1 VLADLLESLRHV
13 HIVFNLFSYLTFRA
27 AVSFVVAFVMSYILL
42 GVYIRRFGS
51 SLYERIS
58 EDVPERHRK
67 KEGTPSSGGLVFIPV
82 ALLTTLLFASPV
94 PEVLTAVFAT
104 AVMGAMGLADD
115 LAKLRRRDKKGGLS
129 KRVKLL
135 FQLGLG
141 LIFALVALR
150 IYGDKAF
157 TTQLLFVKN
166 YFIHMGWLY
175 VLFVALVLAG
185 TANGVNLT
193 DGLDGLAAGV
203 VIFPLVVFGI
213 IAYVEGNVKF
223 ANYLNVLYIE
233 NAGQLV
239 VFASAIAGSLVA
251 FLWYNTHPAEVFMGD
266 TGSQALGGALASLAI
281 LTKQEILLAVAGGVL
296 VLETL
301 SVALQIWYFR
311 LTGGKRL
318 FLMAPLHHHFEK
330 LGWHENKIVVRFW
343 IMSLLF
349 SLLALATLKIR

>member
-1 VLADLLESLRHV
+1 LADLLVHFRDV
-13 HIVFNLFSYLTFRA
+13 HIVFNLFSYLTFRSA
-27 AVSFVVAFVMSYILL
+27 VAFVLAFLLSYLLL
-42 GVYIRRFGS
+42 GWYIRKFGN

-67 KEGTPSSGGLVFIPV
+67 KEGTPSSGGLVFMPV
-82 ALLTTLLFASPV
+82 ALMVTLLLASPV

-104 AVMGAMGLADD
+104 SVMGAMGFVDD
-115 LAKLRRRDKKGGLS
+115 LSKLRRTDKKGGLP

-141 LIFALVALR
+141 LVFALVALR
-150 IYGDKAF
+150 IFGDKAF
-157 TTQLLFVKN
+157 TTQLLFLKN
-166 YFIHMGWLY
+166 YFIYMGWFY

-203 VIFPLVVFGI
+203 VLFPLVIFGI

-223 ANYLNVLYIE
+223 ATYLNVLYIK

-239 VFASAIAGSLVA
+239 VFAAAIAGSLVA

-281 LTKQEILLAVAGGVL
+281 LTKQELLLSIAGGVL

-311 LTGGKRL
+311 MTGGKRL

-349 SLLALATLKIR
+349 SLLALSTLKIR

>member
-1 VLADLLESLRHV
+1 MLADLLQNLRDL
-13 HIVFNLFSYLTFRA
+13 HIAFNLFSYITFRSA
-27 AVSFVVAFVMSYILL
+27 VAFVLSFVLTYFLL
-42 GVYIRRFGS
+42 GWYIRRFGS

-67 KEGTPSSGGLVFIPV
+67 KEGTPSSGGIVFVSV
-82 ALLTTLLFASPV
+82 ALLVTLLMASPV
-94 PEVLTAVFAT
+94 PAVLTAIFTT
-104 AVMGAMGLADD
+104 AVMGGMGLIDD
-115 LAKLRRRDKKGGLS
+115 LSKLRRTDKKGGLP

-141 LIFALVALR
+141 LVFAFVALR
-150 IYGDKAF
+150 IFGDKAF

-166 YFIHMGWLY
+166 YFIYMGWLY
-175 VLFVALVLAG
+175 VLFVALVLSG

-193 DGLDGLAAGV
+193 DGLDGLATGV
-203 VIFPLVVFGI
+203 VLFPLVIFGI

-223 ANYLNVLYIE
+223 ATYLNVLYIKD
-233 NAGQLV
+233 AGQLV
-239 VFASAIAGSLVA
+239 VFASSLAGSLVA

-311 LTGGKRL
+311 ITGGKRL
-318 FLMAPLHHHFEK
+318 FRMAPLHHHFEK

-349 SLLALATLKIR
+349 SLLALATLKVR

>member
-1 VLADLLESLRHV
+1 MLADLLESLRHV

>member
-1 VLADLLESLRHV
+1 
-13 HIVFNLFSYLTFRA
+13 
-27 AVSFVVAFVMSYILL
+27 
-42 GVYIRRFGS
+42 
-51 SLYERIS
+51 
-58 EDVPERHRK
+58 
-67 KEGTPSSGGLVFIPV
+67 
-82 ALLTTLLFASPV
+82 
-94 PEVLTAVFAT
+94 
-104 AVMGAMGLADD
+104 
-115 LAKLRRRDKKGGLS
+115 
-129 KRVKLL
+129 
-135 FQLGLG
+135 
-141 LIFALVALR
+141 
-150 IYGDKAF
+150 
-157 TTQLLFVKN
+157 
-166 YFIHMGWLY
+166 MGWFY

-203 VIFPLVVFGI
+203 VLFPLVIFGI

-223 ANYLNVLYIE
+223 ATYLNVLYIK

-239 VFASAIAGSLVA
+239 VFAAAIAGSLVA

-281 LTKQEILLAVAGGVL
+281 LTKQELLLSIAGGVL

-311 LTGGKRL
+311 MTGGKRL

-349 SLLALATLKIR
+349 SLLALSTLKIR

>member
-1 VLADLLESLRHV
+1 MLADLLVNLRDV
-13 HIVFNLFSYLTFRA
+13 HIVFNLFSYLTFRSA
-27 AVSFVVAFVMSYILL
+27 VAFVLSFVLSYLLL
-42 GVYIRRFGS
+42 GWYIRKFGN

-67 KEGTPSSGGLVFIPV
+67 KEGTPSSGGLIFVPV
-82 ALLTTLLFASPV
+82 ALIVTLLFASPV

-104 AVMGAMGLADD
+104 SVMGAMGFVDD
-115 LAKLRRRDKKGGLS
+115 LSKLRRTDKKGGLP

-141 LIFALVALR
+141 FVFALVALH
-150 IYGDKAF
+150 IFGNKAF
-157 TTQLLFVKN
+157 TTQLLFLKN
-166 YFIHMGWLY
+166 YFIYMGWFY

-203 VIFPLVVFGI
+203 VLYPLVVFGI

-223 ANYLNVLYIE
+223 ATYLNVLYIK

-251 FLWYNTHPAEVFMGD
+251 FLWYNTHPAEIFMGD

-281 LTKQEILLAVAGGVL
+281 LTKQELLLAIAGGVL

-311 LTGGKRL
+311 ITGGKRL